1 MTYKAA
7 PKPEPIP
14 LEKQHAVILARLND
28 AGDRVRAA
36 QADID
41 TAHNRLNAVR
51 RLAYGAMD
59 RKLDFTEQMAMLAAL
74 EAIGRAGGDDLS
86 DVSENLDGLDFRDE
100 VTAEDVAELEQEQ
113 AHAATMAEMKALREK
128 REAEG
133 SAA

>member
-1 MTYKAA
+1 
-7 PKPEPIP
+7 
-14 LEKQHAVILARLND
+14 
-28 AGDRVRAA
+28 
-36 QADID
+36 
-41 TAHNRLNAVR
+41 
-51 RLAYGAMD
+51 
-59 RKLDFTEQMAMLAAL
+59 MAMLAAL